1 MPNLEYS
8 VRFVLASDST
18 AQIDAVLTKMRETG
32 STITVKVDAD
42 TSGFDAEMKK
52 VEAELAKV
60 EQTTQKMSRS
70 ASKTSGMYKILAK
83 EISGALNQFK
93 ATGNLSG
100 AQAEFARIE
109 QSVRAFGASME
120 GNEAGMQE
128 YYKLLNMNASAV
140 RALDKETNNSSGVM
154 KARQAEERALAEE
167 VKRSAGVL
175 RARAQSAK
183 FDAKQQADANRM
195 TSDSVTGV
203 IRALQRLSVEGRGT
217 AEEIQTYFGRTAVT
231 GRDLQVTVRDLS
243 AAFAQQRAVVEAS
256 TLPLKQREALLRS
269 IIINERDTAQSIRTV
284 NRTLAQQG
292 QGVGDTSYAMMSF
305 TRLLEDV
312 PYGFRGFANNI
323 QPTIYGLVQMNSTTE
338 MLATRFRG
346 LHGRELPL
354 AARAMINLKRAVTG
368 PVNQLLLLTSV
379 VAVAG
384 TMIERWSQQANKAKQ
399 ETKELGDEFLRL
411 YDVTKGDNPL
421 DVDYSQSIQGLEDY
435 AQALESVADESTQTF
450 LKLNT
455 FRGAIGPV
463 AQQVAEFFIPA
474 LKEQASLATKNLDTA
489 SGLSKEARDRLKTL
503 QTEAEVQK
511 FILESET
518 IRAAVQRQINERRV
532 QSANEEIFKTQ
543 DLIDIEK
550 VRQAQGE
557 QAALR
562 LQSTLRVQAIQAD
575 GTLNAEQKEVLLKKE
590 TIDLELELLRLAG
603 RRTNEAEK
611 TKAEYESTVQ
621 TLQRQLQDETQM
633 FSVQRLRV
641 EQAREIADL
650 EARHAEAKAKGAE
663 IAVGLLEQEKAL
675 INQIFGTRIQRET
688 QSSALVTKNLTDQF
702 QITSKLLQA
711 EQAYLLG
718 QERLGTDLEFQA
730 MEMEYQLELKQQLTD
745 LDSEGISDLTEK
757 AVREAVITN
766 ELKAQ
771 YRIRLLQRSAQSRE
785 TVDRFLGG
793 NESEEVS
800 IQRSKNE
807 ALLANETD
815 FLSRRQQA
823 LQQFAGFQVTLG
835 ATMERYRVM
844 ELERMKAIE
853 AKASAEIN
861 AIKVKTYTE
870 GAMMIVGALSQLN
883 DSSEA
888 VNKAQFERQKRFS
901 ASLATINTLLAI
913 TQVLADPNMG
923 TFLKFAQ
930 ASAMAIT
937 GFAQVRQILGTKY
950 GNATTGGFN
959 PQSQSQGFIE
969 SDVEARGSVNGTTN
983 NFQPTMIV
991 NVTGTVDKEGIAWAV
1006 MEGTDQIN
1014 SRGVVLQ

>member
-52 VEAELAKV
+52 VEAELEKV

-284 NRTLAQQG
+284 NRSLAQQG

-384 TMIERWSQQANKAKQ
+384 TMIERWSQSANKAKR

-421 DVDYSQSIQGLEDY
+421 DTDYSQSIKGLEEY
-435 AQALESVADESTQTF
+435 ASALESIF
-450 LKLNT
+450 LLAEEAEIENKLNA
-455 FRGAIGPV
+455 GMSG
-463 AQQVAEFFIPA
+463 
-474 LKEQASLATKNLDTA
+474 ASLQGAGMMSQQISQITKDEAKRLQTA
-489 SGLSKEARDRLKTL
+489 KDLNKETRDRLRSIQAEADVQLLLLSSDKVRTAL
-503 QTEAEVQK
+503 QNQ
-511 FILESET
+511 L
-518 IRAAVQRQINERRV
+518 NERRV
-532 QSANEEIFKTQ
+532 QTANDEILKTQ
-543 DLIDIEK
+543 ELIDIEK

-557 QAALR
+557 QAAIR
-562 LQSTLRVQAIQAD
+562 YQSTLRVQAIQAD
-575 GTLNAEQKEVLLKKE
+575 ATLNAEQKEVLLKKE

-611 TKAEYESTVQ
+611 AKAEYESTVQ
-621 TLQRQLQDETQM
+621 ALQRQLQDETKM
-633 FSVQRLRV
+633 SSVQRLRV
-641 EQAREIADL
+641 EQAREVADL
-650 EARHAEAKAKGAE
+650 EARHTEAKEKGAE
-663 IAVGLLEQEKAL
+663 IEEGLLEQEIEL
-675 INQIFGTRIQRET
+675 INKRYDLIAQREGEV
-688 QSSALVTKNLTDQF
+688 SARIVANL
-702 QITSKLLQA
+702 S
-711 EQAYLLG
+711 
-718 QERLGTDLEFQA
+718 RQA
-730 MEMEYQLELKQQLTD
+730 MLSDDLVRVEQEMLFGDEARGIALDLQIQQMEYQNQLADKLDEIKDQYFPTD
-745 LDSEGISDLTEK
+745 
-757 AVREAVITN
+757 
-766 ELKAQ
+766 
-771 YRIRLLQRSAQSRE
+771 RIRLRTEENITRE
-785 TVDRFLGG
+785 MRNQYNLSLMRQKADAMYTV
-793 NESEEVS
+793 S
-800 IQRSKNE
+800 Q
-807 ALLANETD
+807 
-815 FLSRRQQA
+815 FLSSPETEEMRIMQNAQQAMLASTMAFEIEKLQLKERFKNSAKLQEASLTALTEEQAKKRQQIERTAA
-823 LQQFAGFQVTLG
+823 LQIALIRFAGYSQGLMMITSAFDQLNTS
-835 ATMERYRVM
+835 M
-844 ELERMKAIE
+844 E
-853 AKASAEIN
+853 AKN
-861 AIKVKTYTE
+861 R
-870 GAMMIVGALSQLN
+870 
-883 DSSEA
+883 SE
-888 VNKAQFERQKRFS
+888 FERQKRFS
-901 ASLATINTLLAI
+901 ASMATINTFLGVS
-913 TQVLADPNMG
+913 QVLADEKLSSFM
-923 TFLKFAQ
+923 KFAT
-930 ASAMAIT
+930 ATSMAIT
-937 GFAQVRQILGTKY
+937 GFAQVRQILATKY
-950 GNATTGGFN
+950 GGASTGGFSA
-959 PQSQSQGFIE
+959 PRAASEGFVE
-969 SDVEARGSVNGTTN
+969 SDVEARGSINGTMN
-983 NFQPTMIV
+983 NSQPTMIV

-1014 SRGVVLQ
+1014 SRGIVLQ